1 MRPEKVNYA
10 LIIRRF
16 CLVLLDIVCVLLSSL
31 LAIATRF
38 EFSLSQIPVEFYSV
52 LVKLAPLFI
61 LSTLF
66 IFWIFRIYNS
76 LWEYAGI
83 EEMINV
89 VVACIAAGFC

>member
-52 LVKLAPLFI
+52 LVKLVNQVLQI
-61 LSTLF
+61 
-66 IFWIFRIYNS
+66 
-76 LWEYAGI
+76 
-83 EEMINV
+83 INLDV
-89 VVACIAAGFC
+89 ERDGL